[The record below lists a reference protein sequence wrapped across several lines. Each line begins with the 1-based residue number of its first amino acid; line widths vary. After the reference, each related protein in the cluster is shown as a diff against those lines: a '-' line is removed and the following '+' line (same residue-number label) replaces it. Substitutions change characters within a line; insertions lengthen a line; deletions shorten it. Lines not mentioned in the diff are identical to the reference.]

1 MTTIELKKYIYENNK
16 IEYILSEI
24 GCGNIKYHAN
34 KDYYSCSNFNGDN
47 PTAINVTNNK
57 YLNVINWTRQ
67 KEFCEGSDIITLTQY
82 NKQCSFVD
90 AIKYLHNI
98 LNLEY
103 KWKKNS
109 QKQKDKKE
117 NDDPLYIFK
126 KIKRARKKVDVEDIH
141 ILDEEVLDEFIPLL
155 YIEWLREGIMEQ
167 TRKKFGLAYSYKR
180 KRIIIP
186 HRHWLT
192 GELVGMNMRTTI
204 DNYDE
209 LDISKYWITP
219 TYQKQLNLYGLYENY
234 DAIQKAGYVVI
245 YESEKSV
252 LKRDSLC
259 DSTGV
264 AISGHSLSDEQVRIL
279 IGLNVD
285 IIISMDNDVPIE
297 EIRHMASKF
306 YHIRN
311 VYYTSDKWNL
321 LGQKDSIAD
330 MPNKIFNFL
339 MKYKVKFDEKE
350 HKEYLKSLEKK

>member
-1 MTTIELKKYIYENNK
+1 MDTISLKKYIFENNK
-16 IEYILSEI
+16 IEFVLAKI
-24 GCGNIKYHAN
+24 GCHNIKYHPN
-34 KDYYSCSNFNGDN
+34 KEFWSCGNYNGDN
-47 PTAINVTNNK
+47 IGAINVKNNQ

-67 KEFCEGSDIITLTQY
+67 KEFSEGSDIITLIQY

-90 AIKYLHNI
+90 AVKYLHNI

-103 KWKKNS
+103 KWKRNS
-109 QKQKDKKE
+109 QKQKEKKE
-117 NDDPLYIFK
+117 DDDPLYIFK
-126 KIKRARKKVDVEDIH
+126 KIKRAKKKVDVEDIH
-141 ILDEEVLDEFIPLL
+141 VLDEEALDEFIPLL
-155 YIEWLREGIMEQ
+155 YIGWLREGITER

-180 KRIIIP
+180 KRIVIP
-186 HRHWLT
+186 HRQWLT
-192 GELVGMNMRTTI
+192 GELVGMNMRTTV

-259 DSTGV
+259 DPTGV
-264 AISGHSLSDEQVRIL
+264 AISGHALSDEQVRVL

-311 VYYTSDKWNL
+311 VYYTFDKWNL
-321 LGQKDSIAD
+321 LGQKDSITD
-330 MPNKIFNFL
+330 MSNKIFNFM
-339 MKYKVKFDEKE
+339 MKYKIKFDEKE
-350 HKEYLKSLEKK
+350 YREYLKSLEKK